1 MKYWVLK
8 ISAPEDSAYLS
19 RVPSKGPGSYQYKKG
34 ESLIQEFKKHE
45 SLGMYFDPDYPDETE
60 LFDFVDNI
68 NTLIIANKKVRDV
81 LMYLELTNIEF
92 LPIWLYDHQDQV
104 ASKEYAIINVLGSVD
119 CIDMDKSEFDM
130 GSIIKTQIF
139 SIDKLILDHKAIP
152 DDAKIFRATT
162 KLDEIF
168 VHDDVK
174 NAMETA
180 GLEGCVFIEA
190 DGWDGMVF

>member
-1 MKYWVLK
+1 MKYWVFK
-8 ISAPEDSAYLS
+8 VSAPEGGAYVS
-19 RVPSKGPGSYQYKKG
+19 EVSSKGPKAFRYDKG
-34 ESLIQEFKKHE
+34 ESLLAEFPE
-45 SLGMYFDPDYPDETE
+45 EGMAGMYFDPDYPDETE

-81 LMYLELTNIEF
+81 LMSLELTNLEF

-104 ASKEYAIINVLGSVD
+104 VSKEYAIVNVIGSVD
-119 CIDMDKSEFDM
+119 VINMEKSTFRM
-130 GSIIKTQIF
+130 NSLIKDQVDRIKNLVV
-139 SIDKLILDHKAIP
+139 DYGKIP
-152 DDAKIFRATT
+152 EDAKIFRATT

-190 DGWDGMVF
+190 DGWDGMDF

>member
-1 MKYWVLK
+1 MKYWVFK
-8 ISAPEDSAYLS
+8 VSAPEGGAYVS
-19 RVPSKGPGSYQYKKG
+19 EVSSKGPKAFRYDKG
-34 ESLIQEFKKHE
+34 ESLLAEFPE
-45 SLGMYFDPDYPDETE
+45 EGMAGMYFDPDYPDETE

-81 LMYLELTNIEF
+81 LMSLELTNIEF

-130 GSIIKTQIF
+130 DSLIETQIY

-190 DGWDGMVF
+190 DGWDGMDF